1 VVLLAAGCS
10 SGGGS
15 SAGGP
20 VSGTVTVAAVPGV
33 DNVPLYLAQKGGM
46 FRAAG
51 VTVEIHNFSSVTAEV
66 TALVNGRVDIAAGD
80 YGPFLYTESQ
90 EKSPEIKIVDDGY
103 DAAAGVLEIVT
114 MPGSGISSPQD
125 LEGKTIG
132 VPSSARL
139 QTPPGT
145 PDSLATAAATS
156 VLRSYGVD
164 MATVTW
170 DPMAQSAEVAALR
183 HHQVPAILV
192 TEPYVFQAQS
202 QLGATEVLDACS
214 GATAG
219 LPLSGYFAMNVW
231 SQNNKAAVADFQLAM
246 AQAQA
251 NAARTGPVQSSL
263 PGYTGMTKLEA
274 SVVTLG
280 S

>member
-1 VVLLAAGCS
+1 MRLSAAVAGAGVVLLAAGCS

-103 DAAAGVLEIVT
+103 DATAGVLEIVT

-145 PDSLATAAATS
+145 PDSLAT
-156 VLRSYGVD
+156 
-164 MATVTW
+164 
-170 DPMAQSAEVAALR
+170 
-183 HHQVPAILV
+183 
-192 TEPYVFQAQS
+192 
-202 QLGATEVLDACS
+202 
-214 GATAG
+214 
-219 LPLSGYFAMNVW
+219 
-231 SQNNKAAVADFQLAM
+231 
-246 AQAQA
+246 
-251 NAARTGPVQSSL
+251 
-263 PGYTGMTKLEA
+263 
-274 SVVTLG
+274 
-280 S
+280 